1 MFTNHIGDTELIT
14 GTYGELS
21 RLNIMKIINNTIKS
35 GQKILKDILMT
46 IIYECQI
53 KSCLIS

>member
-1 MFTNHIGDTELIT
+1 MFTNHICDTELIS
-14 GTYGELS
+14 GTYEELS

-53 KSCLIS
+53 KSCSIS

>member
-35 GQKILKDILMT
+35 GQKILKDI
-46 IIYECQI
+46 
-53 KSCLIS
+53 